1 MGYQV
6 GNVYVIAAVA
16 VVGGSLFGFDISS
29 MSAIISTN
37 AYLCYFN
44 QGPLYWDK
52 DQICSGPSA
61 SVQGGI
67 TASMPGGSWLGAL
80 ISGYVSDIMGRKQAI
95 QVGSVIWVIGS
106 IIVCTSQNIGMLV
119 AGRFIN
125 GLSVGIL
132 SAQVPVYITEIAPP
146 SKRGR
151 LVGCQQ
157 WAITWGILIM
167 FYISYGCSFMNGTGA
182 FRVPWGLQMIPAIFL
197 FATLLFLPES
207 PRWLAKKDRWED
219 AVGVLALVHGKGDV
233 NSPFVAKEMA
243 EIREVVELE
252 RANADVTYME
262 LFKPKMINRTH
273 IGVFTQI
280 WSQLT
285 GMNVMMYYITYVF
298 TMAGL
303 SSNVLLPSSIQFII
317 NVVMTVPA
325 LLYVDRWGRRPTL
338 LVGAFLMMTWL
349 FINAALFAHYSVK
362 PRPKQ
367 FPSAAESMS
376 ITGAPAKAVIACTYL
391 FVASF
396 APTWGPVSWI
406 YPPELYPL
414 RVRGKAVALST
425 SANWAFNFALA
436 YFVPPAFANIRW
448 QVYIIFG
455 VFCVAMFLHVLFL
468 FPETS
473 QKPLEEVEEIFDD
486 TTPGSIKYIGTPAW
500 KTHVDTRTGR
510 IERGEMDSEEKFH
523 RHGSHEEHHP
533 SAAGADV
540 PRAEVT
546 NKEVPAAN

>member
-1 MGYQV
+1 MYTV

-16 VVGGSLFGFDISS
+16 VVGGALFGFDISS
-29 MSAIISTN
+29 MSAIISTK

-44 QGPLYWDK
+44 QGPQYLDT
-52 DQICSGPSA
+52 DGQCSGPRA
-61 SVQGGI
+61 NVQGGI
-67 TASMPGGSWLGAL
+67 TAAMPGGSWLGAL
-80 ISGYVSDIMGRKQAI
+80 VSGYLSDTLGRKKAI
-95 QVGSVIWVIGS
+95 QVGSIIWCIGS
-106 IIVCTSQNIGMLV
+106 IIVCASQNIPMLIV
-119 AGRFIN
+119 GRIIN
-125 GLSVGIL
+125 GFSVGIC

-167 FYISYGCSFMNGTGA
+167 FYISYGCSYINGTGA
-182 FRVPWGLQMIPAIFL
+182 FRLPWGLQMLPAIFL
-197 FATLLFLPES
+197 FGAMLFLPES
-207 PRWLAKKDRWED
+207 PRWLARKDRWEE
-219 AVGVLALVHGKGDV
+219 AVQVLAMVHAKGDP
-233 NSPFVAKEMA
+233 NSPFVHKEMS
-243 EIREVVELE
+243 EIREVVEFE
-252 RANADVTYME
+252 RANADVTYFE
-262 LFKPKMINRTH
+262 LLNPKMINRTH

-285 GMNVMMYYITYVF
+285 GMNVMMYYITYIF

-303 SSNVLLPSSIQFII
+303 GSDVLLPSSIQFVI

-325 LLYVDRWGRRPTL
+325 LLFVDRWGRRPTL
-338 LVGAFLMMTWL
+338 LVGAFLMMVWL
-349 FINAALFAHYSVK
+349 FINAGLLASYGKVPYK
-362 PRPKQ
+362 NQ
-367 FPSAAESMS
+367 FPSAAESIS

-425 SANWAFNFALA
+425 SANWIFNFALA

-448 QVYIIFG
+448 KVYIVFG
-455 VFCVAMFLHVLFL
+455 VFCAAMFLHVLFL

-486 TTPGSIKYIGTPAW
+486 TTPGSIKYLGTPAW
-500 KTHVDTRTGR
+500 KTHVDTHARR
-510 IERGEMDSEEKFH
+510 MERGEIDVEEKFG
-523 RHGSHEEHHP
+523 RQESRDEGNP
-533 SAAGADV
+533 
-540 PRAEVT
+540 AEVH
-546 NKEVPAAN
+546 KEVPKVQ

>member
-1 MGYQV
+1 MYVV

-16 VVGGSLFGFDISS
+16 VVGGALFGFDISS
-29 MSAIISTN
+29 MSAIISTK

-44 QGPLYWDK
+44 QGPLHLDTDGK
-52 DQICSGPSA
+52 CSGPTA

-80 ISGYVSDIMGRKQAI
+80 VSGYLSDILGRKKSI
-95 QVGSVIWVIGS
+95 QVGSVIWCIGS
-106 IIVCTSQNIGMLV
+106 IIVCASQNIGMLI
-119 AGRFIN
+119 AGRIIN
-125 GLSVGIL
+125 GFAVGIC

-167 FYISYGCSFMNGTGA
+167 FYISYGCSYINGTGA
-182 FRVPWGLQMIPAIFL
+182 FRVPWGLQMLPAIFL
-197 FATLLFLPES
+197 FAAMLFLPES
-207 PRWLAKKDRWED
+207 PRWLAKKDRWEE
-219 AVGVLALVHGKGDV
+219 AVAVLALVHAKGDQ
-233 NSPFVAKEMA
+233 NSPFVHKEMA
-243 EIREVVELE
+243 EIREVVEFE
-252 RANADVTYME
+252 RANSDVTYLE
-262 LFKPKMINRTH
+262 LLKPGMINRTH

-285 GMNVMMYYITYVF
+285 GMNVMMYYITYIF

-303 SSNVLLPSSIQFII
+303 ANNVLLPSSIQFII

-325 LLYVDRWGRRPTL
+325 LLFVDRWGRRPAL
-338 LVGAFLMMTWL
+338 LIGAFLMMTWL
-349 FINAALFAHYSVK
+349 VVNAALLGHFGKVPYK
-362 PRPKQ
+362 GQ
-367 FPSAAESMS
+367 FPSTAESIS
-376 ITGAPAKAVIACTYL
+376 ITGAPSKAVIACTYL
-391 FVASF
+391 FVASY

-448 QVYIIFG
+448 KVYVVFA
-455 VFCVAMFLHVLFL
+455 VFCAAMFIHVFFL

-473 QKPLEEVEEIFDD
+473 QKPLEEVEEIFSDK
-486 TTPGSIKYIGTPAW
+486 TPGSIKYLGTPAW
-500 KTHVDTRTGR
+500 KTHVDTNTRR
-510 IERGEMDSEEKFH
+510 LERGEMDAEEKFGMHEH
-523 RHGSHEEHHP
+523 RDEASPER
-533 SAAGADV
+533 AADV
-540 PRAEVT
+540 PKT
-546 NKEVPAAN
+546 N

>member
-1 MGYQV
+1 MGYV
-6 GNVYVIAAVA
+6 IGNVYFIAAVA
-16 VVGGSLFGFDISS
+16 VVGGALFGFDISS
-29 MSAIISTN
+29 MSAIISTK

-44 QGPLYWDK
+44 QAGMK
-52 DQICSGPSA
+52 DGKCQGPSPN
-61 SVQGGI
+61 VQGGI
-67 TASMPGGSWLGAL
+67 TAAMPGGSWLGAL
-80 ISGYVSDIMGRKQAI
+80 VSGYISDILGRKRAI
-95 QVGSVIWVIGS
+95 QIGSAIWIIGS
-106 IIVCTSQNIGMLV
+106 IIVCASQNIPMLIV
-119 AGRFIN
+119 GRIIN
-125 GLSVGIL
+125 GFSVGIC

-167 FYISYGCSFMNGTGA
+167 FYISYGCSFINGTAA
-182 FRVPWGLQMIPAIFL
+182 FRIPWGLQMLPAIFL
-197 FATLLFLPES
+197 CFAMFFLPES
-207 PRWLAKKDRWED
+207 PRWLARHDRWEE
-219 AVGVLALVHGKGDV
+219 AVEVLALIHAKGDA

-243 EIREVVELE
+243 EIREVVEFE

-262 LFKPKMINRTH
+262 LLTPKMINRTH

-285 GMNVMMYYITYVF
+285 GMNVMMYYITYIF

-303 SSNVLLPSSIQFII
+303 GSSVLLPSSIQFII
-317 NVVMTVPA
+317 NVVMTIPG
-325 LLYVDRWGRRPTL
+325 LIWVDKWGRRPVL

-349 FINAALFAHYSVK
+349 WVNAALLATYGKK
-362 PRPKQ
+362 PYPGQ
-367 FPSAAESMS
+367 FSTAAESIS
-376 ITGAPAKAVIACTYL
+376 ITGAPSKAVIACTYL
-391 FVASF
+391 FVASY

-414 RVRGKAVALST
+414 RIRGKAVALST

-448 QVYIIFG
+448 KVYIVFG
-455 VFCVAMFLHVLFL
+455 VFCVAMFLHVFFL

-486 TTPGSIKYIGTPAW
+486 STPGSIKYIGTPAW
-500 KTHVDTRTGR
+500 KTSVDRR
-510 IERGEMDSEEKFH
+510 ASRLERGEMDPEDKLGPSISHHDREAEK
-523 RHGSHEEHHP
+523 
-533 SAAGADV
+533 V
-540 PRAEVT
+540 Q
-546 NKEVPAAN
+546 EVPKLS